1 MPDASLERTSSFA
14 SSYTIAATKA
24 PLPSRTFV
32 ARSTAFQLALE
43 RLRRLARTR
52 LPVLLEGETGT
63 GKTYFAELLHAESDR
78 ANAPFRI
85 IDLSALDDG
94 LAASELFGHAEGAF
108 TGASGRRAGLLASAN
123 GGTVFLDEIGKASLG
138 VQAKL
143 LRVLERR
150 EIRSLGEDRVQ
161 SLDVRFVV
169 ATCQPL
175 DELVRRERFL
185 GDLHFRLQGHRV
197 VVPPLRDRRADIP
210 ELVEAFARSRAVECG
225 YVDGP
230 PAFDPRVMRALV
242 AAPWPGNVRQ
252 LDQTVA
258 MLMIEA
264 EGAPRITC
272 KHLRYDLQYLAGLS
286 AANKDQERAEI
297 EVALARA
304 NNHRGDAA
312 RLLSMSRAKFYRQLH
327 KLNMC
332 GGDDAEAEA
341 GDDVDPQSGQHR
353 SD

>member
-1 MPDASLERTSSFA
+1 MPDVSLERVSSLATSP
-14 SSYTIAATKA
+14 TIGATQA
-24 PLPSRTFV
+24 PLSLRKFV
-32 ARSTAFQLALE
+32 ARSAAFRQALE
-43 RLRRLARTR
+43 RLCRFARTR

-78 ANAPFRI
+78 AHAPFRI
-85 IDLSALDDG
+85 VDLSALDDG

-161 SLDVRFVV
+161 SLDVRFVA

-175 DELVRRERFL
+175 DDLVRRERFL

-210 ELVEAFARSRAVECG
+210 ELVEQFAELRAPECG
-225 YVDGP
+225 YAKGP
-230 PAFDPRVMRALV
+230 PTFDSRVMRALV

-252 LDQTVA
+252 LDQTVT
-258 MLMIEA
+258 MLLVEA
-264 EGAPRITC
+264 DGGQRVTC
-272 KHLRYDLQYLAGLS
+272 KHLRYDLEYLADLCP
-286 AANKDQERAEI
+286 ANEEQERAEI
-297 EVALARA
+297 EVAIARA

-312 RLLSMSRAKFYRQLH
+312 RLLSMSRAKFYRQLR

-332 GGDDAEAEA
+332 EREESEAE
-341 GDDVDPQSGQHR
+341 GDEGDQSGQHR
-353 SD
+353 AD